1 MRAVLRRLTAAWG
14 SLFWSVTDSCLIFT
28 TWSVKSGKI
37 ESLLDRGLDLRREVG
52 FRHCE
57 RM

>member
-14 SLFWSVTDSCLIFT
+14 SLFWSVIDSCLIFT
-28 TWSVKSGKI
+28 TWSEMPGKKGF
-37 ESLLDRGLDLRREVG
+37 LLDRGLDQRGEVG